1 MEQVGAGPVKDG
13 HEVVA
18 DGLDAELGQ
27 VADALLVVL
36 DVLVARRQADLDV
49 VVDVDG
55 LDDGGVEAGS
65 MDLVYDLLDLGL
77 LPDLAGH
84 FAVQGPDDLLNTGDL
99 LNVAQGDGVIAL
111 TIPAPTHFH
120 RHVVL
125 LLFV

>member
-1 MEQVGAGPVKDG
+1 MEQVGTGPVKDG

-65 MDLVYDLLDLGL
+65 MDLSTTSLISASSQISPGILLCRAQTISSTPGICLMSL
-77 LPDLAGH
+77 RVMGH
-84 FAVQGPDDLLNTGDL
+84 CPHHTSANPFS
-99 LNVAQGDGVIAL
+99 
-111 TIPAPTHFH
+111 
-120 RHVVL
+120 
-125 LLFV
+125 